1 MANSFTGRKRIRK
14 NFGRIPEVVPMPNL
28 IEVQRS
34 SYDYF
39 LQMGIR
45 AEERADAG
53 LQEVFKSV
61 FPIRDFS
68 ERSQLEFVKYELEEP
83 KYDVEECQQRGM
95 TYAAPLKVT
104 LRLVVWD
111 VEEDTG
117 SRSIRDI
124 KEQDVYMGD
133 MPLMTKNGTFVI
145 NGTERVIVSQMHRSP
160 GVFFDHD
167 KGKTHSSGKFLFA
180 ARVIPYRGSWLD
192 FEFDA
197 KDLVFVRIDRRR
209 KLPVTTLLLAL
220 DGAETEAARAEKAAA
235 GEVLEPQDAQ
245 GMSPEEIL
253 NYFYD
258 TVGFSRVKKGW
269 STDFD
274 PERMRGMK
282 LDRDL
287 INAKTGKVVLEAG
300 QKLTPRVARQL
311 EKKGLAT
318 ILAVDEDLVGRYA
331 ASDIINEATGEI
343 IIETGDEIT
352 AEHMEALGDQDVAEI
367 VTLAIDHINIGP
379 YLRNTLAADKNA
391 SREDALID
399 IYRVMRPGEPPML
412 ETAETLFNGLFFDSE
427 RYDLSAVGRVK
438 MNARLGLECED
449 TVRTLRKADILAIVK
464 VLQDL
469 KDGRGEIDDIDHL
482 GNRRVRS
489 VGELMENQYRVGLLR
504 MERAIRERMS
514 TVEIDSVMPHDLIN
528 AKPAAAA
535 VREFFGS
542 SQLSQFMDQTN
553 PLSEITH
560 KRRLSALGPGGL
572 TRERAGFEVRD
583 VHPTHYGR
591 ICPIETPEGPNIGLI
606 NSLATFARVNQYGF
620 IESPY
625 NHVKDGRV
633 TGEVV
638 YLSAMEEGR
647 YTIAQANAE
656 LDAKGKFISDLV
668 SCRKGGEFIM
678 TRPEEIDFM
687 DVSPKQLVSVAA
699 ALIPFLENDDA
710 NRALMGSNMQ
720 RQAVPLIKTEAP
732 MVGTGLEEVVARDS
746 GVTVIARRGGV
757 VDQVDATRIVVR
769 ATDETEASA
778 PGVDIYNLLKF
789 QRSNQNTCITQ
800 RPLVKVGD
808 TVADGDIIADGP
820 STQLGELALGRNVL
834 VAFMPWNGYNFEDS
848 ILISERIVRDD
859 VFTSIHIEEFE
870 VMARDTKLGQ
880 EEITRDI
887 PNVGE
892 EALKNLDEAGIV
904 YIGAEVRPSDI
915 LVGKVTPKG
924 ESPMTPEEKLLR
936 AIFGEKASDVRDTSL
951 RMPPGMSG
959 TVVEVRVF
967 SRRGV
972 DKDERA
978 LAIERAE
985 IERLA
990 KDRDD
995 ERAILER
1002 SFYSRLKELLVNQT
1016 TVSGPKGLKSG
1027 VRITEK
1033 VLSDFTPGQWRSIT
1047 VKNDKRMAEVEA
1059 LNKQFDQ
1066 SIDELNARFDN
1077 KVEKLQRGD
1086 ELPPGVMKMV
1096 KVFVAVKRKL
1106 QPGDKMAGRHGNKG
1120 VISRIVPIED
1130 MPYLDDGTPVDIV
1143 LNPLG
1148 VPSRMNVGQILETH
1162 LGWASAGLGR
1172 QVSAALDKV
1181 QQSGKVAEFRKT
1193 LESAYG
1199 KESFKEGA
1207 AQLSD
1212 EELLELGGNVRN
1224 GIPVATPVFDGAREA
1239 DIVEMLEQAGLDHSG
1254 QVTLIDGRTGEPFER
1269 PVTVGFIYML
1279 KLHHLVDDKIHARS
1293 IGPYSLVT
1301 QQPLGGKAQFGGQRF
1316 GEMEVWA
1323 LEAYGA
1329 AYTLQEMLT
1338 VKSDDQAGRTKIYE
1352 AIVRGDDNFEAGIPE
1367 SFNVL
1372 VKELRSLGLNV
1383 ELSQQSY

>member
-1 MANSFTGRKRIRK
+1 MVNSFTGRKRVRK
-14 NFGRIPEVVPMPNL
+14 TFGRIAAVAPMPNL
-28 IEVQRS
+28 IEVQKT
-34 SYDYF
+34 SYDQF
-39 LQMGIR
+39 LQMDVPA
-45 AEERADAG
+45 AERVSNG
-53 LQEVFKSV
+53 LQEVFRSV

-68 ERSQLEFVKYELEEP
+68 ERGTLEFVKYEFEEP

-111 VEEDTG
+111 IDEETG

-133 MPLMTKNGTFVI
+133 MPLMTDNGTFFV

-167 KGKTHSSGKFLFA
+167 KGKTHSSGKFLYA
-180 ARVIPYRGSWLD
+180 ARIIPYRGSWLD

-197 KDLVFVRIDRRR
+197 KDMVYVRIDRRR
-209 KLPVTTLLLAL
+209 KLPVTTLLMAL
-220 DGAETEAARAEKAAA
+220 DNDETAALRRKSLESEQPVDVAA
-235 GEVLEPQDAQ
+235 VR
-245 GMSPEEIL
+245 GMSTEDIL
-253 NYFYD
+253 DYYYGSVDFIR
-258 TVGFSRVKKGW
+258 TKKGW
-269 STDFD
+269 KTEFL
-274 PERMRGMK
+274 PESLRGVK
-282 LDRDL
+282 LTSDV
-287 INAKTGKVVLEAG
+287 INAKTGRVMVEAG
-300 QKLTPRVARQL
+300 SKMTPRLARQL
-311 EKKGLAT
+311 KEKGLKEVVVPEEELIGRYVARD
-318 ILAVDEDLVGRYA
+318 LVDE
-331 ASDIINEATGEI
+331 
-343 IIETGDEIT
+343 ETGVIHVEAG
-352 AEHMEALGDQDVAEI
+352 AELTPVIVDALGEAGVLEI
-367 VTLAIDHINIGP
+367 PTLAIDHINVGP
-379 YLRNTLAADKNA
+379 YIRNTLAIDKNT
-391 SREDALID
+391 SRQEALID
-399 IYRVMRPGEPPML
+399 IYRVMRPGEPPTVD
-412 ETAETLFNGLFFDSE
+412 TAESLFHGMFFDPE

-438 MNARLGLECED
+438 MNARLEFETED
-449 TVRTLRKADILAIVK
+449 TLRVLRREDIFQVVK
-464 VLQDL
+464 VLVEL
-469 KDGRGEIDDIDHL
+469 KDGRGDIDDIDHL

-514 TVEIDSVMPHDLIN
+514 SVDIDTVMPHDLIN

-553 PLSEITH
+553 PLAEITH

-591 ICPIETPEGPNIGLI
+591 ICPVETPEGPNIGLI
-606 NSLATFARVNQYGF
+606 NSLATYARVNKYGF
-620 IESPY
+620 IETPY
-625 NHVKDGRV
+625 RKVENSRV
-633 TGEVV
+633 TDEVV

-656 LDAKGKFISDLV
+656 IDARNRISSELV
-668 SCRKGGEFIM
+668 SCRSAGDFSMVLPGEVEYI
-678 TRPEEIDFM
+678 

-720 RQAVPLIKTEAP
+720 RQAVPLIRTEAP
-732 MVGTGLEEVVARDS
+732 LVGTGMESAVARDS
-746 GVTVIARRGGV
+746 GASIITRRSGV
-757 VDQVDATRIVVR
+757 VDQVDGTRIVVR
-769 ATDETEASA
+769 ATEETSHSA

-789 QRSNQNTCITQ
+789 QRSNQNTCINQ
-800 RPLVKVGD
+800 RPLVRVND
-808 TVADGDIIADGP
+808 RVEAGDIIADGP
-820 STQLGELALGRNVL
+820 STDLGELALGRNVL
-834 VAFMPWNGYNFEDS
+834 VAFMPWHGYNFEDS

-904 YIGAEVRPSDI
+904 YIGAEVKPGDI

-951 RMPPGMSG
+951 KLPPGVSG
-959 TVVEVRVF
+959 TIVEVRVF
-967 SRRGV
+967 ARRGV

-978 LAIERAE
+978 LAIERSE

-1002 SFYSRLKELLVNQT
+1002 SFQTRLKALLVNRKA
-1016 TVSGPKGLKSG
+1016 VGGPKGLKAGTKLTEDTLAQYTSG
-1027 VRITEK
+1027 QCVQI
-1033 VLSDFTPGQWRSIT
+1033 V
-1047 VKNDKRMAEVEA
+1047 VANDKIMQDIEA
-1059 LNKQFDQ
+1059 LKRQFEE
-1066 SIDELNARFDN
+1066 SIAALQARFEN

-1086 ELPPGVMKMV
+1086 ELLPGVMKMV

-1120 VISRIVPIED
+1120 VISKIVPMED
-1130 MPYLDDGTPVDIV
+1130 MPYLEDGTPVDIV

-1162 LGWASAGLGR
+1162 LGWACAGLGR
-1172 QVSAALDKV
+1172 QIGEVIEQTRDKAGIKLIRDKLKDIYGAKINKEDIDPLDD
-1181 QQSGKVAEFRKT
+1181 
-1193 LESAYG
+1193 
-1199 KESFKEGA
+1199 
-1207 AQLSD
+1207 D
-1212 EELLELGGNVRN
+1212 EILELAGNLSQ
-1224 GIPVATPVFDGAREA
+1224 GIPIATPVFDGAHEG
-1239 DIVEMLEQAGLDHSG
+1239 DIVEMLEKAGLSTSG
-1254 QVTLIDGRTGEPFER
+1254 QVTLVDGRTGETFDR
-1269 PVTVGFIYML
+1269 KVTVGYIYML

-1338 VKSDDQAGRTKIYE
+1338 VKSDDVSGRAKVYE
-1352 AIVRGDDNFEAGIPE
+1352 AIVRGDDTFEAGVPE

-1372 VKELRSLGLNV
+1372 VKELHSLGLNV
-1383 ELSQQSY
+1383 ELN

>member
-1 MANSFTGRKRIRK
+1 MEKSFTGRKRVRK
-14 NFGRIPEVVPMPNL
+14 YFGRLAAAVEMPNL
-28 IEVQRS
+28 IEVQKT
-34 SYDYF
+34 SYEQF
-39 LQMGIR
+39 LQR
-45 AEERADAG
+45 ETEPSLRTDSG

-61 FPIRDFS
+61 FPIKDFS
-68 ERSQLEFVKYELEEP
+68 ERGTLEFVSYEFEQP

-111 VEEDTG
+111 IDEETQ
-117 SRSIRDI
+117 SRSIRDV

-133 MPLMTKNGTFVI
+133 MPLMTSNGTFVI

-180 ARVIPYRGSWLD
+180 ARIIPYRGSWLD

-209 KLPVTTLLLAL
+209 KLPVTTLLMAL
-220 DGAETEAARAEKAAA
+220 DSEETQNLRQRRLAADKTLMSE
-235 GEVLEPQDAQ
+235 EVTGLT
-245 GMSPEEIL
+245 PEDIL
-253 NYFYD
+253 DYFYKKVHFER
-258 TVGFSRVKKGW
+258 TKKKGW
-269 STDFD
+269 KTEFNSV
-274 PERMRGMK
+274 RMRGVK
-282 LDRDL
+282 LSTDL
-287 INAKTGKVVLEAG
+287 INAKTNRAVARAG
-300 QKLTPRVARQL
+300 TKLTPRLIREL
-311 EKKGLAT
+311 EQKGLKEQLVPT
-318 ILAVDEDLVGRYA
+318 EDLIGRYIGD
-331 ASDIINEATGEI
+331 DIINEKTGQIYVEA
-343 IIETGDEIT
+343 GDEIT
-352 AEHMEALGDQDVAEI
+352 EETIEVLDAAKI
-367 VTLAIDHINIGP
+367 NKIFTLAIDHVTVGP
-379 YLRNTLAADKNA
+379 YIRNTLAVDKNT
-391 SREDALID
+391 SREEALID
-399 IYRVMRPGEPPML
+399 IYRIMRPGEPPTL
-412 ETAETLFNGLFFDSE
+412 ETAEALFKSLFFDPE

-438 MNARLGLECED
+438 MNSRLGFETEDSVRVLRKEDILEV
-449 TVRTLRKADILAIVK
+449 VRTMVE
-464 VLQDL
+464 L
-469 KDGRGEIDDIDHL
+469 KDGRGDIDDIDHL

-489 VGELMENQYRVGLLR
+489 VGELMENQYRIGLLR

-514 TVEIDSVMPHDLIN
+514 SVDIDTVMPHDLIN

-606 NSLATFARVNQYGF
+606 NSLATYARVNKYGF
-620 IESPY
+620 IETPY
-625 NHVKDGRV
+625 RRVENGRV
-633 TGEVV
+633 GREVV

-656 LDAKGKFISDLV
+656 TDEKSNFTHDLV
-668 SCRKGGEFIM
+668 SCRKGGDFIMARPNDIEFI
-678 TRPEEIDFM
+678 
-687 DVSPKQLVSVAA
+687 DVSPKQLVSVAT

-720 RQAVPLIKTEAP
+720 RQAVPLIQTEAP
-732 MVGTGLEEVVARDS
+732 LVGTGMESIVARDS
-746 GVTVIARRGGV
+746 GATIVAKRSGI
-757 VDQVDATRIVVR
+757 VDQVDATRIVIS
-769 ATDETEASA
+769 ATEEKSHSET
-778 PGVDIYNLLKF
+778 GVDIYNLLKF
-789 QRSNQNTCITQ
+789 QRSNQNTHLHQ

-808 TVADGDIIADGP
+808 RVNAGDTIADGP
-820 STQLGELALGRNVL
+820 STDLGDLALGRNVL
-834 VAFMPWNGYNFEDS
+834 VAFMPWQGYNFEDS

-904 YIGAEVRPSDI
+904 YIGAEVESGDI

-951 RMPPGMSG
+951 KLPPGVSG

-972 DKDERA
+972 YKDERA

-1002 SFYSRLKELLVNQT
+1002 SFQARLKALLLNKKAAG
-1016 TVSGPKGLKSG
+1016 GPKGLRSG
-1027 VRITEK
+1027 TALTDE
-1033 VLSDFTPGQWRSIT
+1033 VLDNYTPGQCAQIL
-1047 VKNDKRMAEVEA
+1047 VANDKVMKDVEA
-1059 LNKQFDQ
+1059 LKGQFEVDIAKLQ
-1066 SIDELNARFDN
+1066 ERFEN
-1077 KVEKLQRGD
+1077 KVDKLQRGD
-1086 ELPPGVMKMV
+1086 DLSPGVMKMV

-1120 VISRIVPIED
+1120 VISKIVPIED
-1130 MPYLDDGTPVDIV
+1130 IPYLEDGTPIDIV

-1162 LGWASAGLGR
+1162 LGWACAGLGR
-1172 QVSAALDKV
+1172 QIGELLDASDPRTNIKKIKDKLKDFY
-1181 QQSGKVAEFRKT
+1181 GP
-1193 LESAYG
+1193 ESY
-1199 KESFKEGA
+1199 KENISD
-1207 AQLSD
+1207 LTD
-1212 EELLELGGNVRN
+1212 EEIIELSENLRGGLP
-1224 GIPVATPVFDGAREA
+1224 IATPVFDGANED
-1239 DIVEMLEQAGLDHSG
+1239 DINEMLEKAGLSTSG
-1254 QVTLIDGRTGEPFER
+1254 QVTLIDGRSGEKFDR
-1269 PVTVGFIYML
+1269 QVTVGYIYML

-1338 VKSDDQAGRTKIYE
+1338 VKSDDVSGRTKVYE
-1352 AIVRGDDNFEAGIPE
+1352 AIVRGDDTFEAGIPE

-1372 VKELRSLGLNV
+1372 VKELHSLGLNV
-1383 ELSQQSY
+1383 ELS